1 VETAFQI
8 FASGLF
14 VLLLAVCAISVIVLI
29 AGAVWIYGDAQR
41 RGMDAAVWVILLIVA
56 TLLGTVIGFVIVI
69 VVYLVVRG
77 NHPIGGGFPV
87 GYGPYPPYP
96 PPAVPAA
103 CPVCGNPMTWYPQY
117 NRWYCPHCA
126 QYR

>member
-8 FASGLF
+8 FPAGF
-14 VLLLAVCAISVIVLI
+14 LALILAICAISVIALI
-29 AGAVWIYGDAQR
+29 AGAVWMYGDAER

-56 TLLGTVIGFVIVI
+56 TLLATIVGFVIVLVI
-69 VVYLVVRG
+69 YLVVRG
-77 NHPIGGGFPV
+77 SHPIGGGYPV
-87 GYGPYPPYP
+87 GYGPYPPYA

-117 NRWYCPHCA
+117 SRWYCHSCG